1 MDEQEARERVKPLG
15 NVLRLEPGEA
25 AALGAEVVSLYSVL
39 AEPVGEPPVDFE
51 ELWLVESTLRLMGF
65 TALADQIVR
74 ALGGRR

>member
-1 MDEQEARERVKPLG
+1 MDEQEARERVRPLG
-15 NVLRLEPGEA
+15 NVLRLEPGE
-25 AALGAEVVSLYSVL
+25 ALGAEVVSLYSVL
-39 AEPVGEPPVDFE
+39 AEPVGEPPVIDFE